1 MWVINDDLLYSVP
14 DDAPVP
20 RGAKATDL
28 PEGFLADP
36 GGWTIRNGAFVKT
49 KPAKSAVPAGLTADD
64 IARIK
69 AAIAD
74 GRI

>member
-28 PEGFLADP
+28 PEGFLENP
-36 GGWTIRNGAFVKT
+36 GTWTLQNGAFVKV
-49 KPAKSAVPAGLTADD
+49 KPARPPPAGLTADD
-64 IARIK
+64 ITRIK
-69 AAIAD
+69 AAIKD